1 LKEAGLH
8 YVAVIDKDP
17 DSAYGV
23 QFPEVPGCFS
33 AADTFDEIVPNAI
46 EALSLFFEDG
56 EPARPRGLEAVRE
69 EVAGSVAKGA
79 ALMMIPYVENR
90 QRVVRVNLS
99 LDKGFLA
106 TMDEA
111 ARMRG
116 MTRSAFV
123 QKAATREIV
132 DPA

>member
-1 LKEAGLH
+1 MH

-17 DSAYGV
+17 DSAYGI

-33 AADTFDEIVPNAI
+33 AADSFEEIVPNAI
-46 EALSLFFEDG
+46 EALSLFFENG
-56 EPARPRGLEAVRE
+56 EPVPPRGIEAVRD
-69 EVAGSVAKGA
+69 EVAKNIAEGA
-79 ALMMIPYVENR
+79 VLMMIPFVR
-90 QRVVRVNLS
+90 DRRRVVRVNLS
-99 LDKGFLA
+99 LEKGFLD
-106 TMDEA
+106 TLDEA

>member
-1 LKEAGLH
+1 MH

-17 DSAYGV
+17 GSAYGI

-33 AADTFDEIVPNAI
+33 AADRFEEVVPNAI

-56 EPARPRGLEAVRE
+56 EPMPPRGLEAVRD
-69 EVAGSVAKGA
+69 EVAGSIAEGA
-79 ALMMIPYVENR
+79 VLMMIPYVGDR
-90 QRVVRVNLS
+90 KRVVRVNLS
-99 LDKGFLA
+99 LEKGFLD
-106 TMDEA
+106 TLDEA

-123 QKAATREIV
+123 QKAATREML
-132 DPA
+132 DPV

>member
-1 LKEAGLH
+1 MH

-17 DSAYGV
+17 GSAYGI

-33 AADTFDEIVPNAI
+33 AADSFDEIVPNAI

-56 EPARPRGLEAVRE
+56 EPMPPRGFEAVRDK
-69 EVAGSVAKGA
+69 VAGSIAEGA
-79 ALMMIPYVENR
+79 VLMMIPYVGDR
-90 QRVVRVNLS
+90 KRVVRVNLS
-99 LDKGFLA
+99 LEKGFLD
-106 TMDEA
+106 TLDEA

-123 QKAATREIV
+123 QKAATREML